1 MFIPLSLIQYPS
13 RLKLNALRLNLHE
26 IYPPLRE
33 RCLSGTPP
41 NFCYNRE
48 RQFLRGIM
56 QGSSFVRRLDFGL
69 FAVLALCLFTLW
81 PLLHNPGLPNGTDTL
96 YHVYRVA
103 EMDRSWSH
111 GVLMPRWAESFYFGY
126 GSPVF
131 QYYASLTY
139 YLTSLLM
146 RITASDSVNALR
158 LLTVISMLGA
168 GAGMYLFVRG
178 EVSKLAGIIAAV
190 VYVYS
195 PYIFYTE
202 PYARGVYPELLSFAL
217 FPFVLWFYGRLMRT
231 GLAWAMIPAA
241 LGSAALILTHNLM
254 GLVLTGMLMAWL
266 GWNFLT
272 GILAKKPLRENILAL
287 VTAILGI
294 GLAAFFWI
302 PVILEQDAVPLGNL
316 TAVAL
321 LDYRNFFVPLDK
333 LLALTS
339 RSDAGSINGLLHQLN
354 LGVAQWVLALMGI
367 VGVLTMYVKKRAQ
380 HGVSLHTLLFF
391 ALMSGILIFL
401 MLPAAEFLWG
411 AVSRLAFLQFP
422 WRFLGP
428 AAFCLAVLAGMN
440 ALWIERLP
448 SHNGGIM
455 AAAFVIAPITLAMPT
470 FYVPEWTNMTVDT
483 STAAYQQAEMSGLQ
497 MATTYSNEYLPI
509 NTHVMPDPTARLIA
523 DYADG
528 YPVNKANFEILPPG
542 VEIEP
547 LEHGPQHD
555 VWRAQSDQPFT
566 LEILTFYF
574 PGWQA
579 EIDGAPVEVRPS
591 DSHGL
596 ITLDVPAGEHTI
608 RVFLGA
614 TPAVSLGLDVTVGAV
629 VVLVGVVIFV
639 LRRGMIYPT
648 GTSDGHHVPTST
660 TLNLPHRIGI
670 VAGGIIQLVL
680 VLVLMRERVMW
691 VNSPPGKAL
700 LAQNQITYN
709 LGDQIQLLGYD
720 LNGQTFRPG
729 DHVDLTLYWYAR
741 SPIPYGYASFVHISS
756 DGPPLAQQDKFN
768 PAGRPTLAWSTDG
781 NYYDPYVITLPADM
795 PPGDY
800 QIRVGLYTCDTL
812 PEGEC
817 GNGDRPAVTDAN
829 GDSLGDFVP
838 LATITV
844 R

>member
-1 MFIPLSLIQYPS
+1 MRF
-13 RLKLNALRLNLHE
+13 
-26 IYPPLRE
+26 
-33 RCLSGTPP
+33 
-41 NFCYNRE
+41 
-48 RQFLRGIM
+48 
-56 QGSSFVRRLDFGL
+56 SSFVRRLDFGL
-69 FAVLALCLFTLW
+69 IAALALCLFTLW
-81 PLLHNPGLPNGTDTL
+81 PLLYRPGLPNGTDTL
-96 YHVYRVA
+96 YHLYRVA

-111 GVLMPRWAESFYFGY
+111 GVLMPRWAEAFYFGY
-126 GSPVF
+126 GSPLF

-139 YLTSLLM
+139 YFTSFLM
-146 RITASDSVNALR
+146 RITAFDPVNVLR
-158 LLTVISMLGA
+158 LLTAFSMLSA
-168 GAGMYLFVRG
+168 GAGMYLFVRD
-178 EVSKLAGIIAAV
+178 EASKLAGILAAV

-217 FPFVLWFYGRLMRT
+217 FPFVMWFYGRLMRT
-231 GLAWAMIPAA
+231 GRAWTLILAA
-241 LGSAALILTHNLM
+241 LGSVALILTHNLM
-254 GLVLTGMLMAWL
+254 GLVLTGLLMAWL
-266 GWNFLT
+266 GWNFLAN
-272 GILAKKPLRENILAL
+272 ILAKKTMGGNILAL
-287 VTAILGI
+287 VTAILGV

-302 PVILEQDAVPLGNL
+302 PVILEQDAVPLSNL
-316 TAVAL
+316 TGVAL

-333 LLALTS
+333 LLAVTP

-354 LGVAQWVLALMGI
+354 LGVAQWVLALIGI
-367 VGVLTMYVKKRAQ
+367 VGTLAVYIRMRNVGAHGGAPSAYVQIAI
-380 HGVSLHTLLFF
+380 FF
-391 ALMSGILIFL
+391 TIMSTVLIFL
-401 MLPAAEFLWG
+401 MLPSAAFVWEAIRQL
-411 AVSRLAFLQFP
+411 STLQFP

-448 SHNGGIM
+448 ARIGGVLS
-455 AAAFVIAPITLAMPT
+455 AAFMIAPILLAMPT
-470 FYVPEWTNMTVDT
+470 FYVPEWVNTSVDT
-483 STAAYQQAEMSGLQ
+483 SVAAYHQAEMSGLQ

-555 VWRAQSDQPFT
+555 IWRAQSDQPFT

-579 EIDGAPVEVRPS
+579 EIDGTPIAVRPS
-591 DSHGL
+591 DPHGL

-614 TPAVSLGLDVTVGAV
+614 TPAVNLGLSVTVGAV
-629 VVLVGVVIFV
+629 VVLAGVVIFV
-639 LRRGMIYPT
+639 TRVGMARHAPT
-648 GTSDGHHVPTST
+648 TSPLQPD
-660 TLNLPHRIGI
+660 HRIGI
-670 VAGGIIQLVL
+670 VAGGIVQLVL
-680 VLVLMRERVMW
+680 VLVLMREDVMW
-691 VNSPPGKAL
+691 VDSTPGKAL

-720 LNGQTFRPG
+720 LNSQTFSPG
-729 DHVDLTLYWYAR
+729 DRVDLTLYWYAR
-741 SPIPYGYASFVHISS
+741 APIPYGYASFVHISS

-781 NYYDPYVITLPADM
+781 NYNDPYVIMLPADM
-795 PPGDY
+795 PTGDY

-817 GNGDRPAVTDAN
+817 GNGDRPVVTNGN